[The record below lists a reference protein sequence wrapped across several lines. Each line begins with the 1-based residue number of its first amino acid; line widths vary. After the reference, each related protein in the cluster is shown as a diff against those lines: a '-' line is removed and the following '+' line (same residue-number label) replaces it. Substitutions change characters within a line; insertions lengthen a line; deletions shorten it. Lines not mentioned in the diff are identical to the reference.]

1 MQQHQIMRTTL
12 DLEGDVLQAAKEI
25 DAKEPTTA
33 GAVISRWR
41 GSDCATAAGK
51 SEVILKNGVPVF
63 LPVAARSSRWS
74 TSRNSWTKRESARAS
89 NQDDF
94 LFRLVHIFL
103 AAVKG

>member
-1 MQQHQIMRTTL
+1 MRTTL
-12 DLEGDVLQAAKEI
+12 DLEDDVLQAANEI
-25 DAKEPTTA
+25 DAQEPTTA
-33 GAVISRWR
+33 G
-41 GSDCATAAGK
+41 GSDFTVARLGLRPAAGK

-63 LPVAARSSRWS
+63 LPVTARSSRWS